1 MHIIQERQMK
11 MYRELVTDD
20 CEWCISGHGCIRIVS
35 PPATGS
41 MHHKRI
47 QLGDTAGEP
56 TYHSILLACADDAI

>member
-20 CEWCISGHGCIRIVS
+20 CEWCISGHGCIRIVA
-35 PPATGS
+35 PLATGS
-41 MHHKRI
+41 MHHKSL

-56 TYHSILLACADDAI
+56 TDHNMLLAFANNAI